1 MLAIYKRELKAY
13 FTSMIGYFFLAFFL
27 VFLGI
32 YFVVFN
38 LINAYANFEYIPDQM
53 VYLFIFIVPIITM
66 RILAEEKKQKTDQ
79 LLFTSPVSI
88 TGIVL
93 GKYFAVVTV
102 FFTAICFMLFYP
114 LILSQFGTIGMGMA
128 YSSILGFFLM
138 GCAYLA
144 IGMFLSAVSENQIIA
159 AVLSVVVILITNL
172 IMGIASVLPTDSLSV
187 WLILAVV
194 VLVIFGIVYWNT
206 RNATLTLALA
216 AVVEAVM
223 AFVYV
228 SKAGFYE
235 GLIEKICSWI
245 AIANKYSNFYS
256 GILDL
261 QSCIY
266 FISVAVV
273 FLVITVQTL
282 NKRRWN

>member
-1 MLAIYKRELKAY
+1 MWAIYKRELKAY
-13 FTSMIGYFFLAFFL
+13 FTSMAGYFFLAFFL

-32 YFVVFN
+32 YFVVYN
-38 LINAYANFEYIPDQM
+38 LVYAYANFEYVLASIT
-53 VYLFIFIVPIITM
+53 FIFIVIVPVITM

-102 FFTAICFMLFYP
+102 FLIAMCVTLFYP
-114 LILSQFGTIGMGMA
+114 LVLSQFGTISMGVA

-144 IGMFLSAVSENQIIA
+144 IGVFLSAVAENQMIA
-159 AVLSVVVILITNL
+159 AVLSVIVILMTNL
-172 IMGIASVLPTDSLSV
+172 IQGIASVLPTDSLSI
-187 WLILAVV
+187 WLILAAV
-194 VLVIFGIVYWNT
+194 VLVVFGIVYWSTGNL
-206 RNATLTLALA
+206 TLTLVLA
-216 AVVEAVM
+216 AAVEAAM
-223 AFVYV
+223 AVIYIV
-228 SKAGFYE
+228 KASLYE
-235 GLIEKICSWI
+235 GLIANICDWL
-245 AIANKYSNFYS
+245 AISDKYSNFSS

-266 FISVAVV
+266 FISVVIV

-282 NKRRWN
+282 NRRRWN

>member
-13 FTSMIGYFFLAFFL
+13 FTSMVGYFFLAFFL

-32 YFVVFN
+32 YFVVAN
-38 LINAYANFEYIPDQM
+38 LIQALANFEYVPAQM
-53 VYLFIFIVPIITM
+53 CYLFIFIVPIITM

-93 GKYFAVVTV
+93 GKYFAIVTV
-102 FFTAICFMLFYP
+102 FLSAITIMLFYP
-114 LILSQFGTIGMGMA
+114 LILSQFGTISMGMA
-128 YSSILGFFLM
+128 YSAILGFFLM

-159 AVLSVVVILITNL
+159 DVLSVLVILITNL

-187 WLILAVV
+187 WLMLSFI
-194 VLVIFGIVYWNT
+194 VLVIFGILYWNT
-206 RNATLTLALA
+206 RNLTVTLALA
-216 AVVEAVM
+216 AIVEAIM
-223 AFVYV
+223 AFLYV
-228 SKAGFYE
+228 SKASFYE

-245 AIANKYSNFYS
+245 AIASKYDNFSS

-282 NKRRWN
+282 NRRRWN